1 MSTANNTSS
10 VAISTT
16 RASRAYSKATIAP
29 ECEKA
34 AREFI
39 MRNFPNFENEPIF
52 ALNKYVEI
60 RKRAEAKAKAE
71 GRKISAGSVA
81 SMDTI
86 TAILRAQTRFRRI
99 KDASNVGVDTI
110 VTGEE
115 MAAEKEINSFDALM
129 ENESAADV
137 IEEQIVPED
146 GAHTVRVAWISRSV
160 KTDRNGDV
168 FTFLKLEEADGSYWF
183 VRQYLKDK
191 TFMGRTGKQY
201 TRKGLVSTF
210 VQIAI
215 NEGMRDKVRG
225 LGWKELENMF
235 VTCGLFFNTHT
246 VTTEWW
252 NKSEGKYVS
261 DVSWFNTE
269 AEFAFAMQRK
279 QRNAEKTGP
288 KSAGEC

>member
-1 MSTANNTSS
+1 MSANINSS
-10 VAISTT
+10 ITISST
-16 RASRAYSKATIAP
+16 RASRAYAKAEVNP
-29 ECEKA
+29 EFEKT

-39 MRNFPNFENEPIF
+39 MRNFPNFEEEPIC

-71 GRKISAGSVA
+71 GRKISDGSRA
-81 SMDTI
+81 AMDTI
-86 TAILRAQTRFRRI
+86 TAILRAQTRFKRI
-99 KDASNVGVDTI
+99 KEAANVGVDNI

-115 MAAEKEINSFDALM
+115 MAAEKESNSFDALM
-129 ENESAADV
+129 EGESASSI

-146 GAHTVRVAWISRSV
+146 GTHTVRVAWISRNV

-210 VQIAI
+210 VRIAI
-215 NEGMRDKVRG
+215 NEGIRDKVRG

-235 VTCGLFFNTHT
+235 VTCGMYFNTYT

-252 NKSEGKYVS
+252 NKDAGKYTN

-269 AEFAFAMQRK
+269 AEYAFAMQRK
-279 QRNAEKTGP
+279 QRNAEKTSP
-288 KSAGEC
+288 KREGEC

>member
-1 MSTANNTSS
+1 MSANINSS
-10 VAISTT
+10 ITISST
-16 RASRAYSKATIAP
+16 RASRAYAKAEVNP
-29 ECEKA
+29 EFEKT

-39 MRNFPNFENEPIF
+39 MRNFPNFEEEPIF

-71 GRKISAGSVA
+71 GRKLSDGSMA
-81 SMDTI
+81 AMDTI
-86 TAILRAQTRFRRI
+86 TAILRAQTRFKRI
-99 KDASNVGVDTI
+99 KEAASVGVDNI

-115 MAAEKEINSFDALM
+115 MAAEKEANSFDALM
-129 ENESAADV
+129 EGEAAASI

-146 GAHTVRVAWISRSV
+146 GTHTVRVAWISRNV
-160 KTDRNGDV
+160 KTDRNGDA

-215 NEGMRDKVRG
+215 NEGIRDKVRG

-235 VTCGLFFNTHT
+235 VACGLYFNTYT

-252 NKSEGKYVS
+252 NKDAGKYTN

-269 AEFAFAMQRK
+269 AEYAFAMQRK